1 VSLYADEG
9 FTYQVSDA
17 DPAHTSLQT
26 SVAYELHD
34 GEHVV
39 RAIASGE
46 IRSDARDFHYR
57 CELTVTLDG
66 EPFHQ
71 VTWEERV
78 PRDGR

>member
-17 DPAHTSLQT
+17 DQAHTSLQT
-26 SVAYELHD
+26 SVAYELRD

-39 RAIASGE
+39 RAIAEGE
-46 IRSDARDFHYR
+46 IRSDAQNFLYR
-57 CELTVTLDG
+57 CALHVTLDG
-66 EPFHQ
+66 APFHHAL
-71 VTWEERV
+71 WEEHV